1 MSAPSGLDAVVVGA
15 GDRGYDAYATWY
27 LDHPD
32 RGRVV
37 AVADPDPGRRS
48 RFAERYNL
56 PANRCFASDAELFT
70 QPQLAPLALVMTG
83 DTYHVTPTVRALE
96 AGYDVLLE
104 KPVALDVA
112 GCAALLDAAE
122 RTGNVVAVCHVY
134 RFAHVFAALHEV
146 VRSGALGEIVSIQ
159 LSENVAFWHYAH
171 SYVRGHTRSSA
182 VPWLLQKSCHDLD
195 LLCWLAGSLPERVTS
210 LVRPTELCEVNAPA
224 GAPEHCSEGCPH
236 AETCPYD
243 AVAIYQDLRPLLGD
257 LALHRRPY
265 GVGPA
270 AGALRRT
277 RTSLRKVPVRG
288 LQARLDWWRWPVSAV
303 TDDHTPGG
311 LAEALA
317 TTRWGRCAWK
327 VGDNDQPSAQTVD
340 VAFANGVLA
349 SFTLQSTSYRSMR
362 EFRIDGTK
370 GSAFGMLGA
379 LEGELHH
386 ADHVTGKVR
395 RIPIPTATDG
405 HGGGERPLFE
415 DVLHALR
422 TGAPPRTSIAAAVPS
437 HVLAYAAMEAA
448 ATGTTVDVGAFA
460 GDVWAS
466 LSDPAGGTG
475 RA

>member
-171 SYVRGHTRSSA
+171 SYVRGLTRNSA
-182 VPWLLQKSCHDLD
+182 VPMLLQKSCHDLD
-195 LLCWLAGSLPERVTS
+195 LLAWLAGSASMILD
-210 LVRPTELCEVNAPA
+210 LVASMQIQITVVVC
-224 GAPEHCSEGCPH
+224 
-236 AETCPYD
+236 
-243 AVAIYQDLRPLLGD
+243 LLGCVVLSWYFYPIWSGTVID
-257 LALHRRPY
+257 NA
-265 GVGPA
+265 
-270 AGALRRT
+270 
-277 RTSLRKVPVRG
+277 
-288 LQARLDWWRWPVSAV
+288 DWSSRMWFSSWV
-303 TDDHTPGG
+303 
-311 LAEALA
+311 
-317 TTRWGRCAWK
+317 
-327 VGDNDQPSAQTVD
+327 
-340 VAFANGVLA
+340 
-349 SFTLQSTSYRSMR
+349 
-362 EFRIDGTK
+362 
-370 GSAFGMLGA
+370 
-379 LEGELHH
+379 
-386 ADHVTGKVR
+386 
-395 RIPIPTATDG
+395 
-405 HGGGERPLFE
+405 
-415 DVLHALR
+415 
-422 TGAPPRTSIAAAVPS
+422 
-437 HVLAYAAMEAA
+437 
-448 ATGTTVDVGAFA
+448 
-460 GDVWAS
+460 
-466 LSDPAGGTG
+466 
-475 RA
+475 